1 MAVTRCA
8 RLRRACDHRA
18 ANGGDP
24 LRPAAPRL
32 RSPRSATRARPS
44 AMPGR
49 CRDPAGPRPWRP
61 DTGSTAR

>member
-32 RSPRSATRARPS
+32 RSPRSYSRPPVSHAGSMPRSSRSS
-44 AMPGR
+44 ALASR
-49 CRDPAGPRPWRP
+49 YR
-61 DTGSTAR
+61 

>member
-8 RLRRACDHRA
+8 RLRRACDRRA

-24 LRPAAPRL
+24 LRRACDHRA
-32 RSPRSATRARPS
+32 ATRARPS
-44 AMPGR
+44 AMPDR